1 VLLFDTHSA
10 RPSHTPLTELGGEM
24 GAYIL
29 TEALAVATPPHDDD
43 DAAVSE
49 QKVVFVPLEKC
60 TLEASATSLSLRDE
74 LDTS

>member
-1 VLLFDTHSA
+1 
-10 RPSHTPLTELGGEM
+10 M